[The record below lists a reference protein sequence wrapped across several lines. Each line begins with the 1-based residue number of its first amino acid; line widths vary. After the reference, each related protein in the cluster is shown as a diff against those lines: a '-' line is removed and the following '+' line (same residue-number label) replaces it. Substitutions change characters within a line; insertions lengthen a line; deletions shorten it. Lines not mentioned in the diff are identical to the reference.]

1 MRAVIRIT
9 LSLCLF
15 MGLVACTEEA
25 APPAFPAVQAPPPPG
40 AVGSPPP
47 QGQGPPPAG
56 VGPLPGQ
63 PTLPVLRELLDAEAL
78 ALEHART
85 GDPRHVRDA
94 LRLTEA
100 VLARRPQDSYARLL
114 SAWLHARAGDP
125 AAEQAALA
133 QVPAHRLPAYAY
145 FFQRPTAEVI
155 ALLEFHTATSCHELS
170 RVAPEGGTTTRPAC
184 PDLDRLVRPE
194 GYLAFEQVAWA
205 AHSATRVTDWTLG
218 RRPSDAESLGRAVGV
233 RSGARVADIGA
244 GEGWFTLPFAQLV
257 GPGGVVWAVEID
269 PSYLDYIAFSA
280 ERLGLRQVRT
290 VTSLPTDVRL
300 AESSIDVAFLCEV
313 MKAVV
318 TNADAQDDAYVAEHV
333 RPFLDSISRALVPG
347 GRMVVVDHIVSQD
360 DPKALSL
367 EVVRRL
373 AEGSGLRYVDTL
385 DDYQPMQSV
394 VLFERPA
401 GAR

>member
-1 MRAVIRIT
+1 MDDE
-9 LSLCLF
+9 L
-15 MGLVACTEEA
+15 A
-25 APPAFPAVQAPPPPG
+25 ARLAKNLKQ
-40 AVGSPPP
+40 
-47 QGQGPPPAG
+47 
-56 VGPLPGQ
+56 
-63 PTLPVLRELLDAEAL
+63 LRE
-78 ALEHART
+78 AR
-85 GDPRHVRDA
+85 G
-94 LRLTEA
+94 
-100 VLARRPQDSYARLL
+100 
-114 SAWLHARAGDP
+114 
-125 AAEQAALA
+125 
-133 QVPAHRLPAYAY
+133 
-145 FFQRPTAEVI
+145 
-155 ALLEFHTATSCHELS
+155 
-170 RVAPEGGTTTRPAC
+170 
-184 PDLDRLVRPE
+184 
-194 GYLAFEQVAWA
+194 
-205 AHSATRVTDWTLG
+205 
-218 RRPSDAESLGRAVGV
+218 
-233 RSGARVADIGA
+233 
-244 GEGWFTLPFAQLV
+244 
-257 GPGGVVWAVEID
+257 
-269 PSYLDYIAFSA
+269 